1 MSRVHEL
8 SICSAIAA
16 IVEEHA
22 DGRPVQL
29 VRLDVGALRQ
39 VVPDT
44 LRFSWEVTVADGPLA
59 GSVLAVRELP
69 AVIHCDDC
77 GAESTITQPIFRCRC
92 GSTKTSVV
100 SGDELLVTSLELCP
114 A

>member
-1 MSRVHEL
+1 MHEL

-22 DGRPVQL
+22 GGRPVER

-44 LRFSWEVTVADGPLA
+44 LRFSWEVTVVDSPLA
-59 GSVLAVRELP
+59 GSVLEVRELP
-69 AVIHCDDC
+69 AVILCEDC
-77 GAESTITQPIFRCRC
+77 GAESTITQPVFRCRC
-92 GSTKTSVV
+92 GSARTSVV

>member
-1 MSRVHEL
+1 MER
-8 SICSAIAA
+8 
-16 IVEEHA
+16 
-22 DGRPVQL
+22 

-59 GSVLAVRELP
+59 GSVLEVRQLP
-69 AVIHCDDC
+69 AVILCDDC
-77 GAESTITQPIFRCRC
+77 GAETTITQPVFRCRC
-92 GSTKTSVV
+92 GSTKTSIV

>member
-1 MSRVHEL
+1 VHEL

-22 DGRPVQL
+22 EGRPVER

-44 LRFSWEVTVADGPLA
+44 LRFSWEITVADSPLA
-59 GSVLAVRELP
+59 GSVLEVRQLP
-69 AVIHCDDC
+69 AVIRCEDC
-77 GAESTITQPIFRCRC
+77 GAESTITQPVFRCGC